1 MARSRNTLQDPALKP
16 PQKRCKLSGSQCTA
30 LGVAMNQNAIQ
41 EAGFDW
47 SCRFGMRNRLL
58 NIKGVMHGGLA
69 GAAAHFCRCR
79 PFGVMVRS
87 RAGNDATSVEIGY
100 LDPVLDVPTTK
111 GALR

>member
-1 MARSRNTLQDPALKP
+1 
-16 PQKRCKLSGSQCTA
+16 
-30 LGVAMNQNAIQ
+30 MNQNAIQ

>member
-1 MARSRNTLQDPALKP
+1 MLNRNTAPFGVFWEASGWAASFRMRKLQ
-16 PQKRCKLSGSQCTA
+16 
-30 LGVAMNQNAIQ
+30 
-41 EAGFDW
+41 
-47 SCRFGMRNRLL
+47 L

>member
-1 MARSRNTLQDPALKP
+1 
-16 PQKRCKLSGSQCTA
+16 
-30 LGVAMNQNAIQ
+30 
-41 EAGFDW
+41 
-47 SCRFGMRNRLL
+47 
-58 NIKGVMHGGLA
+58 MHGGLA